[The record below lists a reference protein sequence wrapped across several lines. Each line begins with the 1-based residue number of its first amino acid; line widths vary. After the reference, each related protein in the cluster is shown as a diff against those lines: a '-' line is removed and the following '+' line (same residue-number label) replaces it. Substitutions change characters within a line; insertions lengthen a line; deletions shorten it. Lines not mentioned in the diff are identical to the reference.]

1 MPDSENTPVTIFTDP
16 NAYADLQ
23 AWHSVA
29 ARLRKADPVCRIE
42 VPRFEPFWAVTRHAD
57 VIEIE
62 RQNDKFH
69 NTIASVLQTSDQT
82 ARMREL
88 GPMLKTLINMDGQEH
103 RNYRAVTNDWFKP
116 NNLRRTFETR
126 IAELSRKYVD
136 RMVELGDECDFAMDV
151 ARFYPLQV
159 IMSILGVPESDELKM
174 LDLTQ
179 KLFGADD
186 PDFAGGPDRQAAA
199 LAAVMDFISYFR
211 DMTADRRAHP
221 SGDLASTIANGTI
234 DGQPLDDLRTF
245 SYYVIVATAGHD
257 TTSSTLAGG
266 LEELI
271 RNPDQIKLLQQNPD
285 LIDNAVEEI
294 LRYEGPV
301 LYHRRIAKVDTVVG
315 GFAIPAGSKVM
326 MAFASAD
333 HDPALFGDD
342 ADDFK
347 VDRPDAELHLAFGK
361 GPHLCLGAPLGRLEA
376 RLSLELLTTMVPDI
390 ELVPDQAIEYS
401 PNALFR
407 GLKAL
412 FVAPRGL
419 RHAEEAGALSL
430 AS

>member
-69 NTIASVLQTSDQT
+69 NTIASVLQTSDLT
-82 ARMREL
+82 AKMREL

-136 RMVELGDECDFAMDV
+136 RMVELGGECDFAMDV

-221 SGDLASTIANGTI
+221 SGDLASTIANGAI

-285 LIDNAVEEI
+285 LIDNAVEEMTRWVTPVRHFMRFAQEDYI
-294 LRYEGPV
+294 LRGTK
-301 LYHRRIAKVDTVVG
+301 IK
-315 GFAIPAGSKVM
+315 AGDGLLMSYL
-326 MAFASAD
+326 SANRD
-333 HDPALFGDD
+333 EEVFEQPFRFDVQR
-342 ADDFK
+342 K
-347 VDRPDAELHLAFGK
+347 NAEDHLAFGV
-361 GPHLCLGAPLGRLEA
+361 GVHFCLGATLARMELRTFFRELLPRLEQ
-376 RLSLELLTTMVPDI
+376 I
-390 ELVPDQAIEYS
+390 ELTGPTQYTA
-401 PNALFR
+401 AT
-407 GLKAL
+407 
-412 FVAPRGL
+412 FVGAPKRIPIRYKL
-419 RHAEEAGALSL
+419 RK
-430 AS
+430 